1 MELGEWLRNLGL
13 ERYEAPFRDQ
23 AIDMDVL
30 ADLTEHDLSLLGVA
44 LGDRK
49 RLQKAIANLALHSL
63 PHLTAPA
70 PRPARDEAERRLV
83 AVMFCDLVGSTKLA
97 TRLDAE
103 DWRDLLGAYIDEA
116 AKAVTEFGGHV
127 LKILGD
133 GIMALFG
140 YPVAQENDA
149 ERAARAGLAIHRAL
163 AELNVRNEERGL
175 PALVAR
181 IGIDLGPV
189 VVDSVGEVYGDPPNV
204 AARVQTAAEPGQLLV
219 TAAVQ
224 RQIAGL
230 FFAEDKGSFD
240 LKGVQGRPTLYRIV
254 RASGAGRRLGQ
265 RKRTPLVN
273 REEEKAAL
281 LRRWRSAMSGEGQFL
296 LFTGEPGI
304 GKSRLIDELHD
315 WLGDTPH
322 TWVEWRA
329 SQILQN
335 TPLHPVSE
343 WARIRF
349 GGEEVPADKRL
360 SELEAALASVRLDP
374 EEYAALLSPIVGVHP
389 ASGSL
394 GKLAPEEFRRRQM
407 AAIVAWIVAGAWAQ
421 PVVLVIEDLHWI
433 DPSTLEV
440 LDRLVERAAA
450 APLLVIATAR
460 PEFSPSWKAAA
471 NISVMNIAPLDRGQI
486 LTMIGEISPR
496 YGMLRETAERLAE
509 RTGGVPLFVEEVTRL
524 LLERGGQGVEQ
535 ALPPTLRQSLAAR
548 LDRLGPAREVAMIG
562 AVLGREFSYALLSAI
577 AGMDER
583 ELGEALGKLA
593 EAGVLIVDGRA
604 GDANYRFKHALIQDS
619 AYETL
624 LKSRRQSLHRRAAE
638 TIRERFAA
646 RAEAEPEAIAHHLT
660 LAGLIDDAIEWWG
673 KAGDQALRRSAFREA
688 ISHLGKAIE
697 MADRTSASNAAPTPA
712 WQTRRVQLQAEYGTA
727 VAWLR
732 GFGADE
738 TKAAFARAREL
749 AEAAGQISERAA
761 SYYGV
766 WVGQL
771 VRAELSAARER
782 SEAFVAE
789 MRPGGASALLATA
802 HRCVGMT
809 AWLQGDYGPS
819 REHLE
824 VALEMSDETRDREG
838 RKIFG
843 QDTSV
848 IATSYLAHN
857 MWLTGHVERARELV
871 AQQLRTA
878 EASQHLPTQVNAID
892 QAAILAVA
900 TGDHAAA
907 RPLAVRM
914 GQLSEGPGL
923 TLYSTSAVLIEAWCD
938 GRDYGAAGVIERM
951 RKAIAAYIAPGSE
964 ILHPLYTG
972 LLAEFE
978 ADGPAPDD
986 ALSTIAEA
994 MAYSRTSGENWTDP
1008 LLHRIRG
1015 DILLK
1020 RGDRAEAERAY
1031 MIAID
1036 VARAQK
1042 SLCFGLQAALRLAR
1056 LHGRPRARE
1065 ACEHLSA
1072 ALEVFPAAAEW
1083 TEIEDARALIE
1094 ALSRAA

>member
-1 MELGEWLRNLGL
+1 M
-13 ERYEAPFRDQ
+13 
-23 AIDMDVL
+23 
-30 ADLTEHDLSLLGVA
+30 
-44 LGDRK
+44 
-49 RLQKAIANLALHSL
+49 
-63 PHLTAPA
+63 
-70 PRPARDEAERRLV
+70 
-83 AVMFCDLVGSTKLA
+83 
-97 TRLDAE
+97 
-103 DWRDLLGAYIDEA
+103 
-116 AKAVTEFGGHV
+116 
-127 LKILGD
+127 
-133 GIMALFG
+133 
-140 YPVAQENDA
+140 
-149 ERAARAGLAIHRAL
+149 
-163 AELNVRNEERGL
+163 
-175 PALVAR
+175 
-181 IGIDLGPV
+181 
-189 VVDSVGEVYGDPPNV
+189 
-204 AARVQTAAEPGQLLV
+204 
-219 TAAVQ
+219 
-224 RQIAGL
+224 
-230 FFAEDKGSFD
+230 
-240 LKGVQGRPTLYRIV
+240 
-254 RASGAGRRLGQ
+254 
-265 RKRTPLVN
+265 
-273 REEEKAAL
+273 
-281 LRRWRSAMSGEGQFL
+281 
-296 LFTGEPGI
+296 
-304 GKSRLIDELHD
+304 
-315 WLGDTPH
+315 
-322 TWVEWRA
+322 
-329 SQILQN
+329 
-335 TPLHPVSE
+335 
-343 WARIRF
+343 
-349 GGEEVPADKRL
+349 
-360 SELEAALASVRLDP
+360 
-374 EEYAALLSPIVGVHP
+374 
-389 ASGSL
+389 
-394 GKLAPEEFRRRQM
+394 
-407 AAIVAWIVAGAWAQ
+407 
-421 PVVLVIEDLHWI
+421 
-433 DPSTLEV
+433 
-440 LDRLVERAAA
+440 
-450 APLLVIATAR
+450 
-460 PEFSPSWKAAA
+460 
-471 NISVMNIAPLDRGQI
+471 
-486 LTMIGEISPR
+486 
-496 YGMLRETAERLAE
+496 
-509 RTGGVPLFVEEVTRL
+509 
-524 LLERGGQGVEQ
+524 
-535 ALPPTLRQSLAAR
+535 
-548 LDRLGPAREVAMIG
+548 
-562 AVLGREFSYALLSAI
+562 
-577 AGMDER
+577 
-583 ELGEALGKLA
+583 
-593 EAGVLIVDGRA
+593 
-604 GDANYRFKHALIQDS
+604 
-619 AYETL
+619 
-624 LKSRRQSLHRRAAE
+624 
-638 TIRERFAA
+638 
-646 RAEAEPEAIAHHLT
+646 
-660 LAGLIDDAIEWWG
+660 
-673 KAGDQALRRSAFREA
+673 
-688 ISHLGKAIE
+688 
-697 MADRTSASNAAPTPA
+697 
-712 WQTRRVQLQAEYGTA
+712 
-727 VAWLR
+727 AWLR

-1008 LLHRIRG
+1008 VAAPHSRRHPPEAGRSRG
-1015 DILLK
+1015 G
-1020 RGDRAEAERAY
+1020 R
-1031 MIAID
+1031 
-1036 VARAQK
+1036 
-1042 SLCFGLQAALRLAR
+1042 AR
-1056 LHGRPRARE
+1056 LYDRDRRRPRAEVAAVSGCRRRCGSPGCT
-1065 ACEHLSA
+1065 AVLGRARLANISSA